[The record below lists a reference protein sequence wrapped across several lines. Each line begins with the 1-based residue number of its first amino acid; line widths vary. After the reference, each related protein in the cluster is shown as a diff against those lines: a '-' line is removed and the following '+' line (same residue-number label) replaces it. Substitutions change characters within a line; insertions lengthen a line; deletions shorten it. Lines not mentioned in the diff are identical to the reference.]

1 MFSHP
6 ASKQN
11 VLAQMGFSPK
21 AHISQIDGPVAR
33 NKFLKSACWPSVVTA
48 QRLDRS
54 FEIRCCSST
63 LSIGSQ
69 SMWQSMRQVC
79 VSKDHLAMFSICTT
93 QHVVEEG
100 TMLVEISF
108 SDSATH
114 QSAVSC

>member
-11 VLAQMGFSPK
+11 VLAQMGFSPE

-69 SMWQSMRQVC
+69 SMWQVC
-79 VSKDHLAMFSICTT
+79 VC
-93 QHVVEEG
+93 E
-100 TMLVEISF
+100 
-108 SDSATH
+108 
-114 QSAVSC
+114 